1 MNLLEHYIK
10 VIHSVT
16 KCEEDWTK
24 EEYFKDD
31 EYVNVDLTCNCY
43 GHIERR
49 TYCWDRRYFEQVR
62 EQGYFMG

>member
-1 MNLLEHYIK
+1 MNLIEHYIK

-24 EEYFKDD
+24 EEYFKDN
-31 EYVNVDLTCNCY
+31 EYVNVDLTYDCY
-43 GHIERR
+43 GHIERGI
-49 TYCWDRRYFEQVR
+49 YCWDRKHFEQVK